1 MADDPKDR
9 PDIGSPPETVGAD
22 VPEKAQ
28 PLPPI
33 AGSVS
38 PADEGEAKLKA
49 ELPAGQVPKTEAKD
63 EAALPGTDKPSKT
76 PAVEGASES
85 GSPPTPQ
92 KTTPVPPA
100 TGPAAV
106 RPTPPRAPA
115 AGAPPK
121 VAAEAGSKPAPPP
134 RKGPQITTEITND
147 PLVDRI

>member
-49 ELPAGQVPKTEAKD
+49 ELPPGEVPKTEAKD

-85 GSPPTPQ
+85 GSPATPQ
-92 KTTPVPPA
+92 K
-100 TGPAAV
+100 
-106 RPTPPRAPA
+106 TPPRAPA

-121 VAAEAGSKPAPPP
+121 AAAEAGSKPAPPP
-134 RKGPQITTEITND
+134 RKGPTITTE
-147 PLVDRI
+147 